1 MVRGVPRVYLT
12 VTLCQ
17 SEWGSAPSPTAAE
30 TPEAHPEKAV
40 NRRPAPLKRPLGN
53 TPSLRS
59 LFRSRTHH
67 SMLCLV
73 FSWLTDDFCLVHLLS
88 QLAKGHSRRKKIARP
103 AAQRLVWLVL
113 LCRMRKAMI
122 GMGPCRANRMGL
134 VARPALNDGHSTQSG
149 VF

>member
-1 MVRGVPRVYLT
+1 MFWDRYMVPGVPRVCLT

-67 SMLCLV
+67 SLLSLMS
-73 FSWLTDDFCLVHLLS
+73 SWLTGDFCLFHLLS
-88 QLAKGHSRRKKIARP
+88 QLAKRHSRRKKIARP
-103 AAQRLVWLVL
+103 AAQRLVWLVT
-113 LCRMRKAMI
+113 LCRMRKAI
-122 GMGPCRANRMGL
+122 VEHGSVPCKSHGSHGSASAER
-134 VARPALNDGHSTQSG
+134 
-149 VF
+149 